1 METHEHIGSRNA
13 HIVEDSIA
21 IVFDMIA
28 VLGANISNLDAR
40 QQSVVTLSAHR
51 HNEHVLSVI
60 LSSYNKLGHHK
71 GMISDFS

>member
-1 METHEHIGSRNA
+1 
-13 HIVEDSIA
+13 
-21 IVFDMIA
+21 MIA